1 MERWSIAVVG
11 AGAAGLMAAWA
22 AARRRKD
29 QGKAPGVVLLEGN
42 PRPGKKLL
50 ATGNGRCN
58 LTNLNAGPSHYHGD
72 VSLAAPLLD
81 HLTPGELLKVLEGM
95 GPALPGRQR
104 GPGLSPQPA
113 GRGGY
118 CKPCAPAA
126 RSWV

>member
-95 GPALPGRQR
+95 GLLCRADSEGRVYPRSLQAAAVLQAL
-104 GPGLSPQPA
+104 
-113 GRGGY
+113 
-118 CKPCAPAA
+118 
-126 RSWV
+126 RSSC